1 MTLSSSKMMMTM
13 LWKCTFSYT
22 KMCDYNDN
30 DNDNNDDNSTLS

>member
-13 LWKCTFSYT
+13 QWKCVFSNT

-30 DNDNNDDNSTLS
+30 NDDNNTLS